1 MNKRDLQNFHD
12 KVDPNIGSARSLL
25 LKLEKQVKG
34 QVYNDGK
41 RIGKK
46 YKTAI
51 LLTDEIENHFVWID
65 KLRECLLRIEKYQDQ
80 FTNQINENIK

>member
-12 KVDPNIGSARSLL
+12 KVDPNIGNAKSLL
-25 LKLEKQVKG
+25 QKLEEQLKG
-34 QVYNDGK
+34 QVYDDGK
-41 RIGKK
+41 RIGKE

-51 LLTDEIENHFVWID
+51 LLTDEIENHFAWID
-65 KLRECLLRIEKYQDQ
+65 RLRECLLRIEKYQDQ

>member
-12 KVDPNIGSARSLL
+12 KVDPNIGTAKSLL

-41 RIGKK
+41 RIGKE

-51 LLTDEIENHFVWID
+51 LLTDEIENHFTWID
-65 KLRECLLRIEKYQDQ
+65 KLRECLLRIEEHQNQ